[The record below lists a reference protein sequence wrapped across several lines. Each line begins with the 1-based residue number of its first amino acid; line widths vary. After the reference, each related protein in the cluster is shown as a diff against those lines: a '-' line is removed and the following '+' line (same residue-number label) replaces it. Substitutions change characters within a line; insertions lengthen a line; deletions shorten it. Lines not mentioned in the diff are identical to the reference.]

1 MATPIRIKRSAVAG
15 KRPQVTDLQ
24 VGELALNT
32 YDAELVT
39 LRDRFSQTGI
49 ATEVVRLGAGATVT
63 NVIYVTKD
71 GNDNNTGLKLG
82 DAKSTIK
89 SAVGIA
95 TTGDVIRV
103 SAGSYVENN
112 PIDIPPQVS
121 IVGDSLREVS
131 VTPQNAGEDLFYVA
145 PGNYLSELSFT
156 GSIDSGKAIVAF
168 NPNKRRYSAQSPY
181 ISNCTNFIQNSIGLK
196 VDGDHVIGPFKS
208 MVTDSYT
215 QYNSNGIGVSITN
228 NGYAQLVSIFTIN
241 PDISIFT
248 GSGGQCDLTNS
259 NSSFGN
265 FGLVSDGVGDTYFTG
280 IVTSSKT
287 ENSSEFEINLS
298 TPVLSVQSAS
308 YDNVSG
314 LLTTTTYTPHGLTQ
328 GIGVT
333 LQNYGFTCPSSSH
346 TYQWVS
352 SVSDSVTANTGA
364 QFTPT
369 NATYNSDTG
378 YMTLTM
384 DSHGLSGGLSY
395 TVSSATYN
403 PSSGI
408 TTITI
413 NNHGFNNGDYVKLL
427 RHSLRFTCAKDNH
440 ATNHD
445 YPRISDPIHNKW
457 IQVSNVSTNTFDIDV
472 GVSRDTSAHTFV
484 SSTNN
489 GLIKA
494 NNTIGISTGG
504 IVFSCSKDS
513 YATNKPYPRTTDP
526 AHNAVLGLETVTTNT
541 IQVNVGVATVD
552 IFPTGMNGY
561 NFTVDSVVGLNT
573 FTSYVGANRYI
584 HNFVSGGNV
593 SIDVVRPFDG
603 QVVYFDELYKVVD
616 KVAVTNGGSGYTSP
630 PTITIGSPSE
640 SWGIPATAIAEL
652 TAGQVSSVTI
662 VTSGRGYTSTP
673 SISISGGGGS
683 SAAVSLVMRPQ
694 YFNVEKSTP
703 ISSGI
708 TTVTFSENVPF
719 AVGVGTTVPFFKQ
732 SRILASSH
740 SFEYIGSGTDL
751 IDSLPSR
758 GGVAIQDNEIDDR
771 NGGLTIFTSTDQA
784 GNFRIGDGV
793 IINQQAGTI
802 TGTFYSKSLFSQMT
816 PFILALGGD

>member
-1 MATPIRIKRSAVAG
+1 MATPIRIKRSAVPG

-49 ATEVVRLGAGATVT
+49 STEVVRLGAGATVT

-82 DAKSTIK
+82 DAKATIK

-121 IVGDSLREVS
+121 VVGDSLREVS

-181 ISNCTNFIQNSIGLK
+181 IRNCTNFIQNSIGLK
-196 VDGDHVIGPFKS
+196 IDGDHVIGPFKS

-265 FGLVSDGVGDTYFTG
+265 FGLISDGVGDINFTG

-287 ENSSEFEINLS
+287 ANSSEFEINLS
-298 TPVLSVQSAS
+298 TPVLSVKSAL

-314 LLTTTTYTPHGLTQ
+314 LLTTTTYTPHGLSQ

-352 SVSDSVTANTGA
+352 SVNDSVTANTGA

-369 NATYNSDTG
+369 DATYNSDTG

-395 TVSSATYN
+395 TVSSASYN

-413 NNHGFNNGDYVKLL
+413 NNHGFNNGDYIKLL

-472 GVSRDTSAHTFV
+472 GVSRDISAHTFV
-484 SSTNN
+484 SATSN

-494 NNTIGISTGG
+494 NNTIGIATGG
-504 IVFSCSKDS
+504 IVFSCSKDG

-561 NFTVDSVVGLNT
+561 NFTVNSVVGLNT
-573 FTSYVGANRYI
+573 FTTYVGANRYI

-616 KVAVTNGGSGYTSP
+616 KITVTNQGSGYTSP

-683 SAAVSLVMRPQ
+683 SAAVSLVMKPQ
-694 YFNVEKSTP
+694 YFNVDKSTP

>member
-298 TPVLSVQSAS
+298 TPVLSVKSAS

-472 GVSRDTSAHTFV
+472 GVSRDTSAHTIV
-484 SSTNN
+484 TSTNN
-489 GLIKA
+489 GLIIA

-616 KVAVTNGGSGYTSP
+616 KITVTNQGSGYTSP

>member
-287 ENSSEFEINLS
+287 ANSSEFEINLS

-504 IVFSCSKDS
+504 IVFSCSKDG

-541 IQVNVGVATVD
+541 VQVNVGVATVD

-616 KVAVTNGGSGYTSP
+616 KITVTNQGSGYTSP

-683 SAAVSLVMRPQ
+683 SAAVSLVMKPQ
-694 YFNVEKSTP
+694 YFNVDKSTP

>member
-1 MATPIRIKRSAVAG
+1 MATPIRIKRSAVPG

-32 YDAELVT
+32 YDAEIVT

-49 ATEVVRLGAGATVT
+49 STEVVRLGAGATVT

-82 DAKSTIK
+82 DAKATIK

-131 VTPQNAGEDLFYVA
+131 VTPQNAGGDLFYVA

-156 GSIDSGKAIVAF
+156 GSMNSGKAIVAF

-248 GSGGQCDLTNS
+248 GTGGQCDLTNS

-265 FGLVSDGVGDTYFTG
+265 FGLISDGVGDLNFTG

-287 ENSSEFEINLS
+287 ANSSEFEINLS

-352 SVSDSVTANTGA
+352 SVNDSVTANTGA

-369 NATYNSDTG
+369 DATYNSDTG

-384 DSHGLSGGLSY
+384 DGHGLSGGLSY

-504 IVFSCSKDS
+504 IVFSCSKDG

-541 IQVNVGVATVD
+541 VQVNVGVATVD

-561 NFTVDSVVGLNT
+561 NFTVNSVVGLNT
-573 FTSYVGANRYI
+573 FTTYVGANRYI
-584 HNFVSGGNV
+584 HNFISGGNV

-652 TAGQVSSVTI
+652 TAGQVSSITI

-683 SAAVSLVMRPQ
+683 SAAVSLVMKPQ
-694 YFNVEKSTP
+694 YFNVDKSTP

>member
-1 MATPIRIKRSAVAG
+1 MATPIRIKRSAVPG

-49 ATEVVRLGAGATVT
+49 STEVVRLGAGATVT

-82 DAKSTIK
+82 DAKATIK

-121 IVGDSLREVS
+121 VVGDSLREVS

-181 ISNCTNFIQNSIGLK
+181 IRNCTNFIQNSIGLK
-196 VDGDHVIGPFKS
+196 IDGDHVIGPFKS

-265 FGLVSDGVGDTYFTG
+265 FGLISDGVGDINFTG

-287 ENSSEFEINLS
+287 ANSSEFEINLS
-298 TPVLSVQSAS
+298 TPVLSVKSAL

-314 LLTTTTYTPHGLTQ
+314 LLTTTTYTPHGLSQ

-352 SVSDSVTANTGA
+352 SVNDSVTANTGA

-369 NATYNSDTG
+369 DATYNSDTG

-395 TVSSATYN
+395 TVSSASYN

-413 NNHGFNNGDYVKLL
+413 NNHGFNNGDYIKLL

-472 GVSRDTSAHTFV
+472 GVSRDISAHTFV
-484 SSTNN
+484 SATSN

-494 NNTIGISTGG
+494 NNTIGIATGG
-504 IVFSCSKDS
+504 IVFSCSKDG

-541 IQVNVGVATVD
+541 VQVNVGVATQD

-561 NFTVDSVVGLNT
+561 NFTVNSVVGLNT
-573 FTSYVGANRYI
+573 FTTYVGANRYI

-616 KVAVTNGGSGYTSP
+616 KITVTNQGSGYTSP

-683 SAAVSLVMRPQ
+683 SAAVSLVMKPQ
-694 YFNVEKSTP
+694 YFNVDKSTP

>member
-248 GSGGQCDLTNS
+248 GSGGQCDLTYS

-457 IQVSNVSTNTFDIDV
+457 MQVSNVSTNTFDIDV

-616 KVAVTNGGSGYTSP
+616 KITVTNQGSGYTSP

-816 PFILALGGD
+816 PFILALGGE

>member
-1 MATPIRIKRSAVAG
+1 MATPIRIKRSAVPG
-15 KRPQVTDLQ
+15 KRPQTTDLQ

-39 LRDRFSQTGI
+39 LRDRFSATGI

-82 DAKSTIK
+82 DAKATIK

-95 TTGDVIRV
+95 TAGDVVRV
-103 SAGSYVENN
+103 SAGSYIENN

-156 GSIDSGKAIVAF
+156 GSMDLGKAIVAF
-168 NPNKRRYSAQSPY
+168 NPNTRRYSSQSPY
-181 ISNCTNFIQNSIGLK
+181 ISNCTNFIQNSIGMK
-196 VDGDHVIGPFKS
+196 IDGDHVIGPFKS

-265 FGLVSDGVGDTYFTG
+265 FGLISDGVGDVNYTG
-280 IVTSSKT
+280 TITSAKD
-287 ENSSEFEINLS
+287 ENSSEFEINLT
-298 TPVLSVQSAS
+298 TPVLSVESAE

-314 LLTTTTYTPHGLTQ
+314 LLTTKTYTPHGLTQ

-333 LQNYGFTCPSSSH
+333 LQKYGFTCPSSSYSH
-346 TYQWVS
+346 TFVS
-352 SVSDSVTANTGA
+352 ALPNAVTANTGA
-364 QFTPT
+364 QFTPSG
-369 NATYNSDTG
+369 ATYNSDTG
-378 YMTLTM
+378 AMVLTM
-384 DSHGLSGGLSY
+384 DNHGLSGGSY
-395 TVSSATYN
+395 HTVTNATYN

-413 NNHGFNNGDYVKLL
+413 NNHGFANGSFIKLNQ
-427 RHSLRFTCAKDNH
+427 HSLRFTCDKDSN

-445 YPRISDPIHNKW
+445 YPRISDPIYNKW
-457 IQVSNVSTNTFDIDV
+457 IPISNSTTNTFEINV

-484 SSTNN
+484 SATNN

-494 NNTIGISTGG
+494 NNTIGITTNG
-504 IVFSCSKDS
+504 IVFTCSKDN
-513 YATNKPYPRTTDP
+513 YATEHPYPRTTDP
-526 AHNAVLGLETVTTNT
+526 AHNAILGLENVTQNTVL
-541 IQVNVGVATVD
+541 VNVGVATQD

-561 NFTVDSVVGLNT
+561 NFTVDSVAGLHT
-573 FTSYVGANRYI
+573 FTSYVGPNRYI
-584 HNFVSGGNV
+584 HNYVSGGNV
-593 SIDVVRPFDG
+593 SVDIVRPFDG
-603 QVVYFDELYKVVD
+603 QVVYFDEIYQLVD
-616 KVAVTNGGSGYTSP
+616 KVEVTNGGSGYTVP
-630 PTITIGSPSE
+630 PTVTIGAPNE

-652 TAGQVSSVTI
+652 SAGAVSSITL

-673 SISISGGGGS
+673 SISLTGGDG
-683 SAAVSLVMRPQ
+683 SAATVSLVMKPQ
-694 YFNVEKSTP
+694 YFNVDKSTP

-708 TTVTFSENVPF
+708 TTVTFTENVPF

>member
-1 MATPIRIKRSAVAG
+1 MATPIRIKRSAVPG

-39 LRDRFSQTGI
+39 LRDRFSATGI
-49 ATEVVRLGAGATVT
+49 ATEVVRLGAGTTVT

-82 DAKSTIK
+82 DAKATIK

-131 VTPQNAGEDLFYVA
+131 VTPQNAGQDLFYVA

-156 GSIDSGKAIVAF
+156 GSMDSGKAIVAF

-248 GSGGQCDLTNS
+248 GTGGQCDLTNS

-265 FGLVSDGVGDTYFTG
+265 FGLISDGVGDLNFTG

-287 ENSSEFEINLS
+287 ANSSEFEINLS

-352 SVSDSVTANTGA
+352 SVNDSVTANTGA

-369 NATYNSDTG
+369 DATYNSDTG

-384 DSHGLSGGLSY
+384 DGHGLSGGLSY
-395 TVSSATYN
+395 TVSSASYN

-504 IVFSCSKDS
+504 IVFSCSKDG

-541 IQVNVGVATVD
+541 VQVNVGVATVD
-552 IFPTGMNGY
+552 IL
-561 NFTVDSVVGLNT
+561 SL
-573 FTSYVGANRYI
+573 I
-584 HNFVSGGNV
+584 H
-593 SIDVVRPFDG
+593 I
-603 QVVYFDELYKVVD
+603 
-616 KVAVTNGGSGYTSP
+616 
-630 PTITIGSPSE
+630 
-640 SWGIPATAIAEL
+640 
-652 TAGQVSSVTI
+652 
-662 VTSGRGYTSTP
+662 
-673 SISISGGGGS
+673 
-683 SAAVSLVMRPQ
+683 
-694 YFNVEKSTP
+694 
-703 ISSGI
+703 
-708 TTVTFSENVPF
+708 
-719 AVGVGTTVPFFKQ
+719 
-732 SRILASSH
+732 
-740 SFEYIGSGTDL
+740 
-751 IDSLPSR
+751 
-758 GGVAIQDNEIDDR
+758 
-771 NGGLTIFTSTDQA
+771 
-784 GNFRIGDGV
+784 
-793 IINQQAGTI
+793 
-802 TGTFYSKSLFSQMT
+802 
-816 PFILALGGD
+816 